1 MKSYQQLSLNVNEG
15 SQTGKYVPK
24 IQISMVKEIY
34 ISKESFKNSAEIAQS
49 EIVEKELRHADRE
62 KFICLHLNVKNN
74 IISYE
79 VVSIGNLSSSLV
91 HPREVFKGAILAN
104 ASSVV
109 FLHNHPS
116 GDPQPSSEDKSVTGL
131 LVKAGDILN
140 IRVLDHII
148 IAGKTY
154 LSFIEQGL
162 I

>member
-1 MKSYQQLSLNVNEG
+1 MKSYQQLSLKANEG
-15 SQTGKYVPK
+15 SQTGKYIPK

>member
-1 MKSYQQLSLNVNEG
+1 MKSYQQLSLKANEG
-15 SQTGKYVPK
+15 SQTGKYIPK

-79 VVSIGNLSSSLV
+79 VVSIGSLSSSLV

>member
-1 MKSYQQLSLNVNEG
+1 MKSYQQLSFNVNEG
-15 SQTGKYVPK
+15 SQTGKYIPK

-104 ASSVV
+104 AASVI
-109 FLHNHPS
+109 FMHNHPS

>member
-1 MKSYQQLSLNVNEG
+1 MKSYQQLSLKANER
-15 SQTGKYVPK
+15 SQTGKYIPK